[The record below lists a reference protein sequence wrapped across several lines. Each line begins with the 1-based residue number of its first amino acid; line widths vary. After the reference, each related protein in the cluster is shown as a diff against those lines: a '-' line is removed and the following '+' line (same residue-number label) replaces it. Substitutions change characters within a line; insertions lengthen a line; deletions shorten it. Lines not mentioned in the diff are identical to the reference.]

1 MTSFTRAAFRRFWM
15 VSLEF
20 SQKAAVNYGTKL
32 AAAGQP
38 VPSLLLQGPMDPISG
53 IPKKTFT
60 TLFLWKVGIN
70 PAHFSFGGFFILAG
84 GRVRGAGG
92 P

>member
-1 MTSFTRAAFRRFWM
+1 MTSLTGAALRRFWM

-20 SQKAAVNYGTKL
+20 SQKAAVNYGTEL

-38 VPSLLLQGPMDPISG
+38 VPSLLLQGPVVPIRG
-53 IPKKTFT
+53 VPEKTFT

-70 PAHFSFGGFFILAG
+70 PAHFLYF
-84 GRVRGAGG
+84 
-92 P
+92 

>member
-1 MTSFTRAAFRRFWM
+1 M
-15 VSLEF
+15 VSLKL
-20 SQKAAVNYGTKL
+20 SQEAAVYCSTTF
-32 AAAGQP
+32 AAAGKA
-38 VPSLLLQGPMDPISG
+38 VLSLLLQSPVAPIRG
-53 IPKKTFT
+53 VPEKTFT